1 MSYRQS
7 SYDPDAY
14 EQPGRPLKPYNWVQW
29 SGVALGVVGAM
40 LVTLD
45 VLGRLGWIPQWI
57 DDPSPGAFLLMVLG
71 VILVNSRREPDT
83 LVTEEQREKNKRT
96 LFITAAI
103 CAAILGGAL
112 VIEYLGA

>member
-1 MSYRQS
+1 MSGYHQS
-7 SYDPDAY
+7 SFDPNAY

-29 SGVALGVVGAM
+29 TGVALGVVGAV

-57 DDPSPGAFLLMVLG
+57 DDPSPSAFLLLLLG
-71 VILVNSRREPDT
+71 VTLVNSRREPDT
-83 LVTEEQREKNKRT
+83 LVSEEQRTKNKRT

-103 CAAILGGAL
+103 CAAILGAAA
-112 VIEYLGA
+112 VIELAR